1 MAEVPP
7 AYTAGDSPPSYDE
20 IAKKLEDLIGDNP
33 TPEKVIEASQQLSE
47 EELDILVDGADDHWP
62 LETEQQK
69 RDFSIGCGQ
78 TYCSEG
84 GKARLQEAGSEA
96 TQATKEIA
104 DIFHQLHLKV
114 AQIDQIHHSGFQPE
128 IIRLQQSYLRILAD
142 SRDLA
147 ASISS
152 SAQNFDATIVRFC
165 ADNSI
170 PVDIRR
176 SLIESFITRLAG
188 FEESATGIKNRFYTL
203 KDEFAAFVATF
214 STWAKDREGEITD
227 QIQALEQELDSLHK
241 RLNSLTTS
249 LEVFEILYE
258 VGDLIQ
264 DVGKYF
270 PKVGIFMRIGGIIL
284 AGVSFLAIVGLTGA
298 LIATETKIRNRT
310 REKHALE
317 TKLEIIRR
325 TRAELEEM
333 GEASLIRFGD
343 AINILAGTWKQTAD
357 DARIIQQWLADGADS
372 THPPAYVE
380 LNRDYGVNRYEA
392 TAVYLEN
399 YARGI

>member
-1 MAEVPP
+1 MTEVPP
-7 AYTAGDSPPSYDE
+7 AYTAGASPPSYDD

-33 TPEKVIEASQQLSE
+33 TPEKVIEASQHLSD
-47 EELDILVDGADDHWP
+47 EELDVLVDGADDHWP

-78 TYCSEG
+78 AYCSEG
-84 GKARLQEAGSEA
+84 GKIRLQEAGNEA
-96 TQATKEIA
+96 TQATKEIE

-128 IIRLQQSYLRILAD
+128 IIRLQQSYLRTLAD

-176 SLIESFITRLAG
+176 SFIESFIARVAG
-188 FEESATGIKNRFYTL
+188 FEESATGIKNRFFTL

-214 STWAKDREGEITD
+214 STWAKDREGEITG
-227 QIQALEQELDSLHK
+227 QIQALQQELDSLHK
-241 RLNSLTTS
+241 RLNSLTIS
-249 LEVFEILYE
+249 LQAFEILYE

-264 DVGKYF
+264 DVGKFF
-270 PKVGIFMRIGGIIL
+270 PKIGGIIL

-298 LIATETKIRNRT
+298 LIATETKIHNRT

-317 TKLEIIRR
+317 AKLELIRR
-325 TRAELEEM
+325 TRAELEDL
-333 GEASLIRFGD
+333 GEESLIRFGD
-343 AINILAGTWKQTAD
+343 AITILAGTWKHTAE
-357 DARIIQQWLADGADS
+357 DARIIQQWLADGADA

-399 YARGI
+399 YARGVSR